1 MSKRFNTGETEEE
14 LRKKYAPEGSVRR
27 AVQERLLDM
36 LLYIDKAC
44 KDAGIP
50 YRLEGGNVLGALRHG
65 GFIPWDDDI
74 DLAIEK
80 KHYKKLYNYLK
91 AHPHPQYVLQSHETD
106 KCFLRFWFTLRDTN
120 SEYIHKHPNAF
131 NDTFKYRGL
140 QVYLFCMHPRQIPWL
155 YSIASIIYRY
165 TVPRLTPK
173 SYLLAKFC
181 FDLQRYL
188 LHPLFYGISYL
199 FGDSQQYMHA
209 YGTPFKYIF
218 PKEVVLPYKEMTFE
232 GHSFP
237 GPAQPEKYCVAHY
250 GNHFMDLPA
259 IEDRHHHDVDYIIR

>member
-1 MSKRFNTGETEEE
+1 
-14 LRKKYAPEGSVRR
+14 
-27 AVQERLLDM
+27 M

-140 QVYLFCMHPRQIPWL
+140 QFAYIPAKSHG
-155 YSIASIIYRY
+155 YTASPQSS
-165 TVPRLTPK
+165 TAT
-173 SYLLAKFC
+173 
-181 FDLQRYL
+181 
-188 LHPLFYGISYL
+188 
-199 FGDSQQYMHA
+199 QY
-209 YGTPFKYIF
+209 P
-218 PKEVVLPYKEMTFE
+218 
-232 GHSFP
+232 
-237 GPAQPEKYCVAHY
+237 
-250 GNHFMDLPA
+250 D
-259 IEDRHHHDVDYIIR
+259 